1 MGWPRAHEYH
11 GDWHS
16 GHALL
21 FDVLNHLYRH
31 AASITGERIERYRRR
46 KKRGRGLSVTGKHR
60 KFANAGF
67 GTCVRILA
75 LSRGTQVVK
84 GLTGVELVFARVAAQ
99 LGQRVVDHVNHLH
112 DPSIILVHV
121 RSSQTSAE

>member
-1 MGWPRAHEYH
+1 MGLPSAHEYH

-31 AASITGERIERYRRR
+31 AANTTGERIESDGSR
-46 KKRGRGLSVTGKHR
+46 KKGGRGFSVTGKHGR
-60 KFANAGF
+60 LVNAGF
-67 GTCVRILA
+67 GTSVRIRA
-75 LSRGTQVVK
+75 QVVESF
-84 GLTGVELVFARVAAQ
+84 TGVELVFARVATQ

-112 DPSIILVHV
+112 DPRIDLAHV
-121 RSSQTSAE
+121 RSSH